1 MTHTPLII
9 VNPRAAGGRA
19 GCSLPSIRAWLAGR
33 RLDATL
39 VETRERGHAEQL
51 AADAAAQGH
60 DRVVSVGGDG
70 TFQEVVNGLRAAGD
84 AMAVPS
90 AGLVPVGRGNDV
102 ARGLRLPT
110 ELPECLEIALG
121 GTTRPFDLVWARGE
135 AGYERCFAAA
145 GGAGFDAQVAY
156 TMEMRRRFWMRGEA
170 GYMLAT
176 LNELRRFRNHALTVT
191 LRGEEGERTLR
202 GRFLFVAFANGP
214 YYGGGM
220 QICPGARTDD
230 GLLDVC
236 LVGDLSR
243 LAALRE
249 LPGIYAARHVKHPQV
264 QMVRARSIRI
274 EGEGGTRVHL
284 DGEPFGSVPVE
295 IGVRP
300 GAVRIACSKID
311 ES

>member
-1 MTHTPLII
+1 MTRSPLFI

-19 GCSLPSIRAWLAGR
+19 GHLLPRIRAWLDESGIAG
-33 RLDATL
+33 TL
-39 VETRERGHAEQL
+39 VETKQRGHAERL
-51 AADAAAQGH
+51 AAEAAAQGH
-60 DRVVSVGGDG
+60 DRIVCVGGDG
-70 TFQEVVNGLRAAGD
+70 TFQEVVNGLFETA
-84 AMAVPS
+84 S
-90 AGLVPVGRGNDV
+90 APPVGLVPAGRGNDV
-102 ARGLRLPT
+102 ARGLGLPADPLAC
-110 ELPECLEIALG
+110 LPVALG
-121 GTTRPFDLVWARGE
+121 DDMRTFDLALARGE
-135 AGYERCFAAA
+135 DGHERCFAAA

-191 LRGEEGERTLR
+191 LLGEEGERILR

-249 LPGIYAARHVKHPQV
+249 LPGIYAARHVGHPQV

-300 GAVRIACSKID
+300 GAIRIACSKID
-311 ES
+311 EP

>member
-1 MTHTPLII
+1 MTRSPLFI
-9 VNPRAAGGRA
+9 VNPRAGGGRA
-19 GCSLPSIRAWLAGR
+19 GRLLPRVRAWLDHNGIVG
-33 RLDATL
+33 TL
-39 VETRERGHAEQL
+39 VETKQRGHAERL
-51 AADAAAQGH
+51 AAEAAAQGY
-60 DRVVSVGGDG
+60 DRIICVGGDG
-70 TFQEVVNGLRAAGD
+70 TFQEVVNGLFETA
-84 AMAVPS
+84 S
-90 AGLVPVGRGNDV
+90 ARTVGLVPAGRGNDV
-102 ARGLRLPT
+102 ARGLGLPADPIAC
-110 ELPECLEIALG
+110 LPVALG
-121 GTTRPFDLVWARGE
+121 DATRTFDLARARGE
-135 AGYERCFAAA
+135 VGHERCFAAA

-191 LRGEEGERTLR
+191 LHGEEGERILR

-220 QICPGARTDD
+220 QICPGACTDD

-243 LAALRE
+243 FAALRE
-249 LPGIYAARHVKHPQV
+249 LPGIYAARHVGHPQV

>member
-1 MTHTPLII
+1 MTRSPLFI

-19 GCSLPSIRAWLAGR
+19 GRLVPRLRAWLDDSGIAG
-33 RLDATL
+33 TL
-39 VETRERGHAEQL
+39 VETRERGHAERL
-51 AADAAAQGH
+51 AAAAAAQGH
-60 DRVVSVGGDG
+60 DRVVCVGGDG
-70 TFQEVVNGLRAAGD
+70 TFQEVVNGLLGAAG
-84 AMAVPS
+84 APP
-90 AGLVPVGRGNDV
+90 AGLVPAGRGNDV
-102 ARGLRLPT
+102 ARGLGLPADPLAC
-110 ELPECLEIALG
+110 LPVALG
-121 GTTRPFDLVWARGE
+121 DTTRTFDLAWARGDD
-135 AGYERCFAAA
+135 GRERGLAAA

-176 LNELRRFRNHALTVT
+176 LNELRRFRNHALVVT
-191 LRGEEGERTLR
+191 LRGNEGEKILR

-264 QMVRARSIRI
+264 QIVRARSIRI

-284 DGEPFGSVPVE
+284 DGEPFGSIPVE
-295 IGVRP
+295 IDVRP

-311 ES
+311 EP